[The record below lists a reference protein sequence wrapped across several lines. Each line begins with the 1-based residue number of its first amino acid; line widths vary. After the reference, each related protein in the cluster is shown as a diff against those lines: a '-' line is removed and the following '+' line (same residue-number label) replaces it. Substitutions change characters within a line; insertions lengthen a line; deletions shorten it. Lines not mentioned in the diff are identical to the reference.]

1 MSRILIVEDSATQ
14 AERLRL
20 VLEDGGYEA
29 EVAAD
34 AEIALD
40 RLAKTPFDL
49 VVSDIVMP
57 KLSGYELC
65 QRIKAEPAWKN
76 MPVILLTTRRDP
88 MDVFR
93 GLESGADNF
102 YTKPYDPERLIDRI
116 RTILNNRSLRE
127 RGKLKVGIEIEF
139 FGKTFLVGSDK
150 EQILDLLISTFEDI
164 VQSNLDLEKNK
175 TELTA
180 ANAKIEEYARILESR
195 VHTSEEKHRA
205 IIESVTDGIITI
217 DENGIV
223 TSINPAGEHI
233 FGYRSDK
240 IVGENVSLIMPDP
253 DGAWKAGVKGKLEN
267 GQRETEGRRKDG
279 TKFPLQLSVS
289 TMRFSDHRAFIGVIR
304 DLTSQKAAEQQL
316 RQSQKM
322 EAIGQLAGGIAHDF
336 NNLLTVIL
344 GNLELIEMD
353 NYGGAKLPVHIKT
366 ALKAAESGAK
376 LTHRLLAFSRQQV
389 LEQEICDVG
398 ALISGLDEMLRRSL
412 SENIEF
418 DVVIG
423 NNLPTTRVDIGHFE
437 NVLLNLAINSRDA
450 MPKGGKLT
458 IEIDRKYL
466 DADYAAHHTEVT
478 AGDYVM
484 VSVSDTG
491 TGIPPNILE
500 RVFEPFFTTK
510 EKGKGTGLGLSM
522 VHGFIKQS
530 GGHLNIY
537 SEQGHGTTI
546 RMYLPAAQD
555 SENDQI
561 NETRAADALLSQNAA
576 TILMVDDNV
585 DVRQIG
591 ISMLETLGYHVIS
604 ADNARQALDILEK
617 RDDIDLVFTDVVMS
631 GDMNGV
637 ELSTQIRRLWPD
649 IKVVL
654 CSGFTDRAITNAKG
668 LSKDFAFIN
677 KPYRAAELAE
687 KIAQSLARSV

>member
-1 MSRILIVEDSATQ
+1 
-14 AERLRL
+14 
-20 VLEDGGYEA
+20 
-29 EVAAD
+29 
-34 AEIALD
+34 
-40 RLAKTPFDL
+40 
-49 VVSDIVMP
+49 
-57 KLSGYELC
+57 
-65 QRIKAEPAWKN
+65 
-76 MPVILLTTRRDP
+76 
-88 MDVFR
+88 
-93 GLESGADNF
+93 
-102 YTKPYDPERLIDRI
+102 
-116 RTILNNRSLRE
+116 
-127 RGKLKVGIEIEF
+127 
-139 FGKTFLVGSDK
+139 
-150 EQILDLLISTFEDI
+150 
-164 VQSNLDLEKNK
+164 
-175 TELTA
+175 
-180 ANAKIEEYARILESR
+180 
-195 VHTSEEKHRA
+195 
-205 IIESVTDGIITI
+205 
-217 DENGIV
+217 
-223 TSINPAGEHI
+223 
-233 FGYRSDK
+233 
-240 IVGENVSLIMPDP
+240 
-253 DGAWKAGVKGKLEN
+253 
-267 GQRETEGRRKDG
+267 
-279 TKFPLQLSVS
+279 
-289 TMRFSDHRAFIGVIR
+289 
-304 DLTSQKAAEQQL
+304 
-316 RQSQKM
+316 
-322 EAIGQLAGGIAHDF
+322 
-336 NNLLTVIL
+336 
-344 GNLELIEMD
+344 
-353 NYGGAKLPVHIKT
+353 
-366 ALKAAESGAK
+366 
-376 LTHRLLAFSRQQV
+376 
-389 LEQEICDVG
+389 
-398 ALISGLDEMLRRSL
+398 
-412 SENIEF
+412 
-418 DVVIG
+418 VIG